1 VEWVILAETC
11 MAAGKLLS
19 LSGKLTANLD
29 VHSERMLA
37 NLEATGGFALSE
49 VVMLA
54 LAVRIGKQTAHT
66 LVYETAMG
74 AHTERRG
81 LKEAM
86 LENPQIR
93 AYLSKDE
100 IEALFDYR
108 QHTGHCGEMVDQ
120 VLAEL
125 RRADGL

>member
-1 VEWVILAETC
+1 
-11 MAAGKLLS
+11 
-19 LSGKLTANLD
+19 
-29 VHSERMLA
+29 MLA

-54 LAVRIGKQTAHT
+54 LAVRTGKQTAHT

-74 AHTERRG
+74 AHTEKRG
-81 LKEAM
+81 LKEAT

-100 IEALFDYR
+100 IEAIFDYR

-120 VLAEL
+120 ALAEL